1 SMSPRA
7 AYQRDVGASSFKP
20 PAATWFSTPDWHFL
34 LGFSVLIASV
44 GIYELFVGVLPNMPD
59 WLRMEDLDALKG
71 VLVKTIIVVLGI
83 SFMGRAVTW
92 EGEEGLLSYGIAI
105 GAVVVALSVFLS
117 VKSETSPTPS

>member
-1 SMSPRA
+1 M
-7 AYQRDVGASSFKP
+7 
-20 PAATWFSTPDWHFL
+20 
-34 LGFSVLIASV
+34 
-44 GIYELFVGVLPNMPD
+44 
-59 WLRMEDLDALKG
+59 
-71 VLVKTIIVVLGI
+71 LVKTIIVVLGI

>member
-1 SMSPRA
+1 
-7 AYQRDVGASSFKP
+7 
-20 PAATWFSTPDWHFL
+20 
-34 LGFSVLIASV
+34 
-44 GIYELFVGVLPNMPD
+44 MPD